1 MNRRYYALEDIAYKL
16 YKVGKEC
23 DLKNYFTQI
32 ASNPDFVND
41 YSLFEQNY
49 GIDKNGNDKG
59 VAISL
64 ISKYA
69 YFETGC
75 NFPIY
80 DSIACEMI
88 PLIWKFCEWES
99 LPKFINYKKN
109 TLKVDGKATII
120 SFIKTIN
127 LMIQK
132 LGGNIS
138 YDHLDRLLWFV
149 GKIRR
154 GNLSLILDKK
164 QYRDTIET
172 YMDLNSDSKYIFDI
186 ETVDLNKLQYL
197 KNNKILFEFFKLAKK
212 IGSKKSTLQLRN
224 NNKQIK

>member
-1 MNRRYYALEDIAYKL
+1 
-16 YKVGKEC
+16 
-23 DLKNYFTQI
+23 
-32 ASNPDFVND
+32 
-41 YSLFEQNY
+41 
-49 GIDKNGNDKG
+49 
-59 VAISL
+59 
-64 ISKYA
+64 
-69 YFETGC
+69 
-75 NFPIY
+75 
-80 DSIACEMI
+80 
-88 PLIWKFCEWES
+88 
-99 LPKFINYKKN
+99 
-109 TLKVDGKATII
+109 
-120 SFIKTIN
+120 
-127 LMIQK
+127 MIQK